1 MIEVYRSRQAKSMK
15 FSVESVRRLPLP
27 GLLLFISVASTNAH
41 SIEQTDP
48 VEALTSELK
57 KALAETSTTNTNL
70 ETNYVE
76 ALQNLQHITEQT
88 GDLERS
94 LKIRD
99 EVRNYKMLGERN
111 FSDLPQLEK
120 LREVYEKSVEKIEAD
135 FQKSRFAVLKIYE
148 ERFRLLKKNLEEQ
161 ENTELVLK
169 ADRRIKMIEEG
180 IADPAKLVNLAA
192 LWILERRDDVESVRE
207 AKLERKDGK
216 FIISAREK
224 AGSYIK
230 STATFSV
237 PFEMMTRVAT
247 DSFNIRYYLGDRVIT
262 ILNWEVNPKQLR
274 LHNPTPGIGPI
285 GINDQ
290 GWVNKDELNDVQISF
305 RKNRISVM
313 VNGEMRGEMEGDFS
327 ALQGQVGIGPAFG
340 STLTLETFKVLPLQE

>member
-1 MIEVYRSRQAKSMK
+1 M
-15 FSVESVRRLPLP
+15 RRLPLP

-135 FQKSRFAVLKIYE
+135 FQKSRFAVWKLYE
-148 ERFRLLKKNLEEQ
+148 ERFRLLKKNLEE
-161 ENTELVLK
+161 N
-169 ADRRIKMIEEG
+169 
-180 IADPAKLVNLAA
+180 
-192 LWILERRDDVESVRE
+192 
-207 AKLERKDGK
+207 
-216 FIISAREK
+216 
-224 AGSYIK
+224 
-230 STATFSV
+230 
-237 PFEMMTRVAT
+237 
-247 DSFNIRYYLGDRVIT
+247 
-262 ILNWEVNPKQLR
+262 
-274 LHNPTPGIGPI
+274 
-285 GINDQ
+285 
-290 GWVNKDELNDVQISF
+290 
-305 RKNRISVM
+305 
-313 VNGEMRGEMEGDFS
+313 
-327 ALQGQVGIGPAFG
+327 
-340 STLTLETFKVLPLQE
+340 ETS